1 MWLRKAVLKL
11 ILIYQFEKQL
21 LRGALLNNCFEK
33 LKRLFRKINLEK
45 RLFKKFI

>member
-11 ILIYQFEKQL
+11 ILIYQ
-21 LRGALLNNCFEK
+21 LRGALSNNCFEK
-33 LKRLFRKINLEK
+33 LKRLFREINLEQ